1 MVKVVISGKI
11 YDWDVTE
18 EGARQILNKFG
29 AKQISIKDQKEIEVK
44 ELSAIDPYTIG
55 LLVGGGLIG
64 IGRYIWYR
72 INQKEML
79 DFKKEYKVN

>member
-1 MVKVVISGKI
+1 MIKVVISGKI

-18 EGARQILNKFG
+18 ERARQILNKFG